1 MDLRKK
7 IYIIIMTTT
16 KVRTL
21 KNGTIKT
28 YQYETNK
35 EYNDKYY
42 NENKTKILKKN
53 ICDVCGGS
61 YHLFN
66 KMRHY
71 RTEKHLKVL

>member
-1 MDLRKK
+1 
-7 IYIIIMTTT
+7 MTTT

-42 NENKTKILKKN
+42 NENKTKILKK
-53 ICDVCGGS
+53 IYVMFVGVHII
-61 YHLFN
+61 YLI
-66 KMRHY
+66 K
-71 RTEKHLKVL
+71 